1 MAIGKNMHWLTMTN
15 SLAVS
20 QALSLAK
27 KADWWK
33 LLQPMIGWWQV
44 LAAGACLV
52 VLVWGIFRLVSRAN
66 EDVDPAEADREML
79 EAINELRREGDLSES
94 EFRTI
99 KGQLVARLNGQW
111 TSTPDSRKAAGSAGS
126 PETPKTNKPSTSDGS
141 EPNAES
147 KDSAESEQPE

>member
-1 MAIGKNMHWLTMTN
+1 MAIGKNMHWFTMTN

-111 TSTPDSRKAAGSAGS
+111 SSTPDSRKAAASAGA
-126 PETPKTNKPSTSDGS
+126 PEKPEPQPPTATKGS
-141 EPNAES
+141 EPNADSNES
-147 KDSAESEQPE
+147 AKPEQTE

>member
-15 SLAVS
+15 SHAVS

-52 VLVWGIFRLVSRAN
+52 VLVWGIFRLMSRAN
-66 EDVDPAEADREML
+66 EGVDPAEADRELL
-79 EAINELRREGDLSES
+79 EAINELRFEGDLSES

-111 TSTPDSRKAAGSAGS
+111 TSIPESRKPAASAGL
-126 PETPKTNKPSTSDGS
+126 PGTPVSSKPAATDGS
-141 EPNAES
+141 ESES
-147 KDSAESEQPE
+147 DSKESAESEQPE

>member
-1 MAIGKNMHWLTMTN
+1 MAIGKNMHWLTMTT
-15 SLAVS
+15 SHAVS

-52 VLVWGIFRLVSRAN
+52 VLVWGVFRLTSRTN
-66 EDVDPAEADREML
+66 EGVDPAEADREL
-79 EAINELRREGDLSES
+79 LDAINELRFEGDLSES

-111 TSTPDSRKAAGSAGS
+111 TSTPKSRKSAAFAGATETSGSSEPTA
-126 PETPKTNKPSTSDGS
+126 TDGS
-141 EPNAES
+141 DSKAES
-147 KDSAESEQPE
+147 RDSAKSEQPE

>member
-15 SLAVS
+15 SHAVS
-20 QALSLAK
+20 QTLSLAK

-52 VLVWGIFRLVSRAN
+52 VLVWGIFRLMSRAN
-66 EDVDPAEADREML
+66 EGVDPAEADRELL
-79 EAINELRREGDLSES
+79 EAINELRFEGDLSES

-111 TSTPDSRKAAGSAGS
+111 TSTRESRKAAASAGP
-126 PETPKTNKPSTSDGS
+126 PETPKTSGSAATEGS
-141 EPNAES
+141 ETNAES

>member
-1 MAIGKNMHWLTMTN
+1 MAIGKNMHWLTMTH

-99 KGQLVARLNGQW
+99 KGQLVARLNSQW
-111 TSTPDSRKAAGSAGS
+111 TSTPDTRKAAGSAGS
-126 PETPKTNKPSTSDGS
+126 PETPKTNDPSTSEGS
-141 EPNAES
+141 GPKAES

>member
-1 MAIGKNMHWLTMTN
+1 MHWLTMTN
-15 SLAVS
+15 SHAVS

-52 VLVWGIFRLVSRAN
+52 VLVWGIFRLMSRAN
-66 EDVDPAEADREML
+66 EGVDPAEADRELL
-79 EAINELRREGDLSES
+79 EAINELRFEGDLSES

-111 TSTPDSRKAAGSAGS
+111 MSTPESRKAAASAGR
-126 PETPKTNKPSTSDGS
+126 PETPKIDASTATEGS
-141 EPNAES
+141 EAKAES
-147 KDSAESEQPE
+147 KDSAESEHPE

>member
-1 MAIGKNMHWLTMTN
+1 MHWLTMTN

-52 VLVWGIFRLVSRAN
+52 VLVWGIFRLMSRAN

-111 TSTPDSRKAAGSAGS
+111 TSTPDSRKAAASAGS
-126 PETPKTNKPSTSDGS
+126 PDKSQPQSPAAAEGS
-141 EPNAES
+141 EPKADSNES
-147 KDSAESEQPE
+147 VQPEQTE